1 MLLIVFI
8 PFLNNPIKCK
18 SIKTAS
24 KRYLISNAK
33 NILAANIKNFKYS
46 NIITIL
52 EFNFITFK
60 ESKVIKADIRG
71 RAFSKLTKATKDKIY
86 SFKTTYYN

>member
-1 MLLIVFI
+1 MLLIVSI
-8 PFLNNPIKCK
+8 PFFNNPIKYK
-18 SIKTAS
+18 SIKTAN

-33 NILAANIKNFKYS
+33 NILAANIKDFKYN

-52 EFNFITFK
+52 KFNFITLK
-60 ESKVIKADIRG
+60 ESKVIKVDIKG

-86 SFKTTYYN
+86 SFKTIYYN